1 MSGLAAGA
9 RCMMLASGSAAQHNL
24 AVFGLPAGGTTPQPP
39 RLQSLAITGSGQDAA
54 SDLIRYAFGLD
65 LAGEGAGALPQGKRV
80 GDRYVIEFTQPAGV
94 TGITYGAE
102 WSRTLVPGSWTE
114 VPDSG
119 TADKHIFRLSVGGEG
134 KLFMRLRV
142 TGQ

>member
-1 MSGLAAGA
+1 
-9 RCMMLASGSAAQHNL
+9 L
-24 AVFGLPAGGTTPQPP
+24 AV
-39 RLQSLAITGSGQDAA
+39 IGSGRDAA
-54 SDLIRYAFGLD
+54 ADLIRYAFGLD

-119 TADKHIFRLSVGGEG
+119 TADKHIFSLSVGGEG